1 MDRNEFLNEFIKNF
15 TFISP
20 NDENFSPEWRATLNK
35 SRACKILSRWWKSV
49 RFRLEIESRAS
60 DRRYAAFMLANATS
74 TLD

>member
-1 MDRNEFLNEFIKNF
+1 MDRNKFLDELIENF
-15 TFISP
+15 TFIPP
-20 NDENFSPEWRATLNK
+20 NDENFSPALRATLNK
-35 SRACKILSRWWKSV
+35 SLACKILSRWWKSV